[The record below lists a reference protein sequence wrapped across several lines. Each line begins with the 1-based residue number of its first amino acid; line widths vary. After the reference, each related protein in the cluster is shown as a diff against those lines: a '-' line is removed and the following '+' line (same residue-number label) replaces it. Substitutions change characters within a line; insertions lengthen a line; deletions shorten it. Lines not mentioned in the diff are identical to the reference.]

1 MYLPSHF
8 EEQDESVLHG
18 FMRAHPFA
26 TLVTSTS
33 EGPIASH
40 LPVHLDEHE
49 EARAFRLLS
58 HVARANSHWK
68 HFASCEKSLMIFH
81 GPHGYI
87 SPAWYRSDQLVPTW
101 NYAAVHVTGRPHVL
115 EDPSDVRTVLN
126 CLVDQFES
134 SRPKPWQ
141 NNLGSDV
148 MKGLIN
154 AIVAFEFQIE
164 EIQGKFKLGQNR
176 APADQLASLEGL
188 EHETANTELIDLTRT
203 RLKEKSSSAGSSTVP
218 NSKP

>member
-8 EEQDESVLHG
+8 KEQDESVLYA

-26 TLVTSTS
+26 TLVTSSS

-40 LPVHLDEHE
+40 LPVYLDEQK
-49 EARAFRLLS
+49 EAKACRLLG

>member
-1 MYLPSHF
+1 
-8 EEQDESVLHG
+8 
-18 FMRAHPFA
+18 
-26 TLVTSTS
+26 
-33 EGPIASH
+33 
-40 LPVHLDEHE
+40 
-49 EARAFRLLS
+49 
-58 HVARANSHWK
+58 
-68 HFASCEKSLMIFH
+68 
-81 GPHGYI
+81 
-87 SPAWYRSDQLVPTW
+87 
-101 NYAAVHVTGRPHVL
+101 
-115 EDPSDVRTVLN
+115 
-126 CLVDQFES
+126 
-134 SRPKPWQ
+134 
-141 NNLGSDV
+141 